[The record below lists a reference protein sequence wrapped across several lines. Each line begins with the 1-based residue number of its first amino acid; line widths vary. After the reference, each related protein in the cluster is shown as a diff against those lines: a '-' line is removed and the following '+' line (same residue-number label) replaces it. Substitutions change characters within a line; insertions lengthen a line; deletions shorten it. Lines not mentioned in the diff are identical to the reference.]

1 MKASLSAKLKEL
13 SRHHGSM
20 PLKNINAA
28 TCAAAVMLGL
38 SVQDFD
44 SKWSTAEVAVCTSVC
59 AACAVSA
66 ACIICGRRKA
76 SFDNADLLVGLWTL
90 YLCLNT
96 VGSDFPC
103 STTFLKSIWPCLL
116 YFSVKPIFNRHK
128 LNEETFILLLVV
140 SGLCE
145 ALYGYSQLFTGSRH
159 HMYAVTVFMMAKN
172 GPLLFPETTINI
184 CSPKKQ
190 NPISSNDRIGI
201 NDLRLYVCQCT

>member
-20 PLKNINAA
+20 PLKNVNAA

-44 SKWSTAEVAVCTSVC
+44 SKWSTVEVAVCTSVC

-128 LNEETFILLLVV
+128 LNEETFLLLLVV

-145 ALYGYSQLFTGSRH
+145 ALYGYR
-159 HMYAVTVFMMAKN
+159 VFMMAKN

-184 CSPKKQ
+184 CSPKKTK
-190 NPISSNDRIGI
+190 PHKS
-201 NDLRLYVCQCT
+201 